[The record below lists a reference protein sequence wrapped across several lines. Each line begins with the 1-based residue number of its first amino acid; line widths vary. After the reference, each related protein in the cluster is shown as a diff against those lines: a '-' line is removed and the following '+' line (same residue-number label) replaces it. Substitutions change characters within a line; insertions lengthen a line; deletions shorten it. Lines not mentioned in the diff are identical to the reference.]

1 MKMDFLLHLCNLSVA
16 FSSVAIESVG
26 KLGMMFAKET
36 DVYSVRL
43 SSGVEF
49 LFL

>member
-1 MKMDFLLHLCNLSVA
+1 MKMDFLLHLCSLSIA
-16 FSSVAIESVG
+16 FSSVAVESVG
-26 KLGMMFAKET
+26 KPGMMFAKET
-36 DVYSVRL
+36 DVSSIGL